1 MKAPLAVPPGGPL
14 FEGHFPGRPIL
25 PGVALLDLAL
35 RALDPGGSPEALTT
49 LDFLRLRRV
58 VLPGERLEIEVEPEI
73 QAEPAEILRLTVRR
87 GEELVAQAGL
97 MIGEAAPL
105 AAEASKPVPAAP
117 RSHSGTPTLPE
128 AGVPDLD
135 RLLPH
140 RPPMRFITGIEAKGD
155 DGIVCSVRLAERGPF
170 TAEGVAP
177 SLVAIEMAAQAAAV
191 FAGLRASGAPR
202 AGFLVGARD
211 VRFHRR
217 RIPAGAPCSA
227 AVRVTGSAGDLS
239 TFDFE
244 VVCGG
249 EKVASGTLSTWLTPT
264 AA

>member
-1 MKAPLAVPPGGPL
+1 LRASLAVPAGGPL

-35 RALDPGGSPEALTT
+35 RALDPLGSPEGLAT

-58 VLPGERLEIEVEPEI
+58 VLPGEHLEIEVEP
-73 QAEPAEILRLTVRR
+73 AETLRLTVRR

-97 MIGEAAPL
+97 TLGDAAPV
-105 AAEASKPVPAAP
+105 AAEAARRLPATP
-117 RSHSGTPTLPE
+117 RGHVGMPE
-128 AGVPDLD
+128 LSEADVPDLD

-170 TAEGVAP
+170 TAEGTAP
-177 SLVAIEMAAQAAAV
+177 ALVAIEMAAQAAAA

-202 AGFLVGARD
+202 PGYLVGARD

-227 AVRVTGSAGDLS
+227 AVRMAGGAGDLS

-244 VVCGG
+244 VLCGG
-249 EKVASGTLSTWLTPT
+249 EKVASGTLSTWLTST

>member
-1 MKAPLAVPPGGPL
+1 VRTPLAVPPGGPL

-35 RALDPGGSPEALTT
+35 RALDPRRGPEALAR

-58 VLPGERLEIEVEPEI
+58 VLPGERLEVEVEP
-73 QAEPAEILRLTVRR
+73 AEPLRLTVRR

-97 MIGEAAPL
+97 TLGDVAPP
-105 AAEASKPVPAAP
+105 AAETAKHLPAGARPPAGAS
-117 RSHSGTPTLPE
+117 E
-128 AGVPDLD
+128 AGGPDLD

-140 RPPMRFITGIEAKGD
+140 RPPMRFITGIEALAD
-155 DGIVCSVRLAERGPF
+155 DGVVCSVRLKERGPF
-170 TAEGVAP
+170 TAEGPAP
-177 SLVAIEMAAQAAAV
+177 ALVAIEMAAQAAAA
-191 FAGLRASGAPR
+191 FAGLRASGGPR
-202 AGFLVGARD
+202 PGYLVGARD

-227 AVRVTGSAGDLS
+227 AVRVAGGAGDLS

-249 EKVASGTLSTWLTPT
+249 ESVATGSLSTWLTST